1 MEDYN
6 PYCPVCSGCGEDG
19 CCSATMCQLSEDGS
33 YCQTYLEDLKLSYRM
48 YKWTMNNLYE
58 RLPEDLKN
66 ELDEE
71 YSRQSNLTFDT
82 PPDQESE

>member
-19 CCSATMCQLSEDGS
+19 CCSATICQQSEDGS
-33 YCQTYLEDLKLSYRM
+33 YCQTYLKDLKLSYRM

-71 YSRQSNLTFDT
+71 YSRQANLTFDT

>member
-1 MEDYN
+1 
-6 PYCPVCSGCGEDG
+6 
-19 CCSATMCQLSEDGS
+19 
-33 YCQTYLEDLKLSYRM
+33 M